1 MNQHHNSTNPTPKH
15 TLKQAEQKY
24 KRNKTAENKYN
35 LACCMQDTKSLV
47 RDSLN
52 LFIELYNDDSKN
64 NLKFP
69 QLLAKITIIY
79 IQIGELKNAEMWSN
93 KWVNLQPDNK
103 KAKDVQEFLVF
114 KLKSGLN
121 SDKTEDDFSIM
132 SYFTKVDPTKMANS
146 LESGSNLK
154 KFFIFVLAVL
164 AFNWF
169 YPQKQ

>member
-1 MNQHHNSTNPTPKH
+1 MNQHHNSTNPTPKQII
-15 TLKQAEQKY
+15 KQAVQKY
-24 KRNKTAENKYN
+24 KRNKTAENKYS

-47 RDSLN
+47 RDSLH
-52 LFIELYNDDSKN
+52 LFIELYNDDPKN

-79 IQIGELKNAEMWSN
+79 IQINELKNAELWVK
-93 KWVNLQPDNK
+93 KWVNLQPENK
-103 KAKDVQEFLVF
+103 KAKDVQEYLVF
-114 KLKSGLN
+114 KLKSDLN
-121 SDKTEDDFSIM
+121 QGKIEDDFSIV
-132 SYFTKVDPTKMANS
+132 SYFTKGDPTKMANS

-169 YPQKQ
+169 YPSKQ